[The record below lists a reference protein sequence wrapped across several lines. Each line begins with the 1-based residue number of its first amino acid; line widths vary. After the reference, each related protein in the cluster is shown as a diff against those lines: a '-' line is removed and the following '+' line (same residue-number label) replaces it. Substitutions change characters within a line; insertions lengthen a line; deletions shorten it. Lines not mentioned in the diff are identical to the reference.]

1 MASSIDDM
9 ALVLKDAIS
18 KGIELNNKKIGP
30 GEEVIAGMLQIQNL
44 IDFINL
50 LKKNIKDELL
60 KEIAEKDKKN
70 KIDF

>member
-1 MASSIDDM
+1 MASSIDDII
-9 ALVLKDAIS
+9 LVLKDAIAR
-18 KGIELNNKKIGP
+18 GIELNNKKIGP
-30 GEEVIAGMLQIQNL
+30 AEELMAGMLERENL

-60 KEIAEKDKKN
+60 KEMAEKDKKS